1 MSVAGDAD
9 AVFPDRFGKRIIP
22 KIYDL
27 TTNGHFARLEMW
39 GHGDT

>member
-1 MSVAGDAD
+1 MSVAVD

-27 TTNGHFARLEMW
+27 TTNGHFATLEMW